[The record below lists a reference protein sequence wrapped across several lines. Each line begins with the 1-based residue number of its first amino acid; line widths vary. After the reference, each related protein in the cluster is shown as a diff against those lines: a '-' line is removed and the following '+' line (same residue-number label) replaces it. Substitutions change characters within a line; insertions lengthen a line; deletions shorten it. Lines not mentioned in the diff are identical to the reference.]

1 MTIRG
6 FAEVPGYC
14 LAAVANNQLALVRAA
29 VEKNEVNVDDFFD
42 WQGPGSKTVHR
53 TLSQVA
59 AYHGCVETLQYLLAK
74 GASPN
79 IVSPADGATLLHCA
93 CEGASPNCQDVI
105 QLLLDA
111 GADKDATDHLLRKPV
126 DLLLSV
132 VNGSKQNA
140 GHPVCGEHVPRQVAN
155 GAGPPGTQRAP

>member
-1 MTIRG
+1 MAIPV
-6 FAEVPGYC
+6 FAEGPGHC

-29 VEKNEVNVDDFFD
+29 FEKNEVNVDEFFD
-42 WQGPGSKTVHR
+42 WQGPGTKTVRR

-59 AYHGCVETLQYLLAK
+59 AFHGCVETLQYLLAK

-79 IVSPADGATLLHCA
+79 VASPADGATLLHCA
-93 CEGASPNCQDVI
+93 CEGASPNCQEVI

-111 GADKDATDHLLRKPV
+111 GADKDATDNLRRKPV

-132 VNGSKQNA
+132 VNGTKQNSD
-140 GHPVCGEHVPRQVAN
+140 HPVCGEHVPRQVAH
-155 GAGPPGTQRAP
+155 RAKPL